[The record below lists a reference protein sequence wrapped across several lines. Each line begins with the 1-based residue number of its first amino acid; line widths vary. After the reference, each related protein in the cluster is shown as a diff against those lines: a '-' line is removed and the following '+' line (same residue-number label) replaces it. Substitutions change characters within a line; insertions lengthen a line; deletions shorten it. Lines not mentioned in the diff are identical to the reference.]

1 MVSTTTTTIASVEP
15 LMGTSGGIELK
26 LTQPCGSIDSPMLE
40 LYKVFNQEECYH
52 ASCNQPTAL
61 DQFTCITHQPSTRS
75 STMAVFVCTATV
87 GGYAEQENFA
97 DLMQN
102 PGEIASQFSQLG
114 YECTVYSDSKISSL
128 KKALN
133 SGAELVWIIAHGED
147 GVGVRCEDGIM
158 SWTNFEENLKP
169 CGLLIAS
176 PCFTANAWCEDDEG
190 RFPLRDGL
198 RQKVNAALLTHGSG
212 HHFCIRDMKTK
223 GHFEIHRYAR
233 LVKLCK
239 EYGFQQAVH
248 MMRQELNKNFGSI
261 ASHVIDH
268 EIAIGHPQWGLE
280 STGMVQA

>member
-1 MVSTTTTTIASVEP
+1 M
-15 LMGTSGGIELK
+15 K

-40 LYKVFNQEECYH
+40 LYKVFNEEECYH
-52 ASCNQPTAL
+52 DNCNQHVTS
-61 DQFTCITHQPSTRS
+61 DQFTCTTHQPTTRPA
-75 STMAVFVCTATV
+75 TMAVFVCTATV
-87 GGYAEQENFA
+87 EGYTEQENFA

-102 PGEIASQFSQLG
+102 PDEIASQFSQLG
-114 YECTVYSDSKISSL
+114 YDCTVFSDSKIHSL
-128 KKALN
+128 KKTLN

-158 SWTNFEENLKP
+158 SWTDFESNLKP

-190 RFPLRDGL
+190 EFPLRDGL

-212 HHFCIRDMKTK
+212 HHFCIRDLNTD

-239 EYGFQQAVH
+239 EFGFKQAVQI
-248 MMRQELNKNFGSI
+248 MRRELNKYFGTI

-268 EIAIGHPQWGLE
+268 EIAIGHPQWGLG
-280 STGMVQA
+280 TKPARA